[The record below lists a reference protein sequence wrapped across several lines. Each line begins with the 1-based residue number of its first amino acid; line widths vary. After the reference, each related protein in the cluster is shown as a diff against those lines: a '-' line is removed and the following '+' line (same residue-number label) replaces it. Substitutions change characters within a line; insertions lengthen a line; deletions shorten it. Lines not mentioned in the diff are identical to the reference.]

1 MTWYEGF
8 VVAPRWLRVVA
19 AVGILFVAFSVW
31 LENLS
36 IWVGFKVEE
45 EEQKLLIY
53 LYIECEF

>member
-1 MTWYEGF
+1 M
-8 VVAPRWLRVVA
+8 VAPRWLRVVA

-36 IWVGFKVEE
+36 IWVGFMVEE